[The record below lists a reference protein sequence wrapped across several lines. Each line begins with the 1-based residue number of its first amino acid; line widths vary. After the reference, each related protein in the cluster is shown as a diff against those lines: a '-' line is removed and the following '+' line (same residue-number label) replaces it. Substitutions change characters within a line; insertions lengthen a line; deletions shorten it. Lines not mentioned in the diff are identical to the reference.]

1 MLLILHDDLFALGT
15 AGGGNIG
22 RCDKRGVLSAQKL
35 CISEQIRRPGFPALR
50 QPIDPIVTLQGA
62 ALHFTAAVWT
72 NHILTLSVPGGF
84 RLPGTPVIFAAACT
98 WRKFPDSAALG
109 GALTIF
115 RSGGA
120 SPLRNS
126 DARATGRGS
135 SAVRGRGGIGPA
147 VPPRAARRVR
157 IQGGCNPPWKGFNT
171 SARPSRARDGL
182 RKRPGSPDARTLPC
196 HPRATRNRSRRSWS
210 WAAP

>member
-1 MLLILHDDLFALGT
+1 MPLILHDDLLALGT

-22 RCDKRGVLSAQKL
+22 RCDKRGVLSAQKF
-35 CISEQIRRPGFPALR
+35 CISEQIRWSGFPALR

-84 RLPGTPVIFAAACT
+84 CLPGTPVIFAAACT
-98 WRKFPDSAALG
+98 WRKFPDSASSVPEGLRLSGTPMPAPLG
-109 GALTIF
+109 AAPPPC
-115 RSGGA
+115 GGE
-120 SPLRNS
+120 
-126 DARATGRGS
+126 
-135 SAVRGRGGIGPA
+135 GGIEPA

-182 RKRPGSPDARTLPC
+182 RKRPGSPGARTPPC
-196 HPRATRNRSRRSWS
+196 HPRATKNHSRRSWS

>member
-22 RCDKRGVLSAQKL
+22 RCDKRGVLSAQKF
-35 CISEQIRRPGFPALR
+35 CISEQIRWSGFPALR

-84 RLPGTPVIFAAACT
+84 CLPGTPVIFAAACT

-135 SAVRGRGGIGPA
+135 SAVRGRGGYRTCCAAKGGAAGPY
-147 VPPRAARRVR
+147 P
-157 IQGGCNPPWKGFNT
+157 GGMQSPLEGF
-171 SARPSRARDGL
+171 
-182 RKRPGSPDARTLPC
+182 
-196 HPRATRNRSRRSWS
+196 
-210 WAAP
+210 

>member
-22 RCDKRGVLSAQKL
+22 RCDKRGVLSAQKF
-35 CISEQIRRPGFPALR
+35 CISEQIRWFGFPALR

-84 RLPGTPVIFAAACT
+84 CLPGTPVIFAAACT

-135 SAVRGRGGIGPA
+135 SAVRERGGYRTCCAAKDGAAGPYPGGD
-147 VPPRAARRVR
+147 VIPPGKVLILPRVLHVLEMACVSVQVLLALGHLR
-157 IQGGCNPPWKGFNT
+157 VTHAPPG
-171 SARPSRARDGL
+171 A
-182 RKRPGSPDARTLPC
+182 
-196 HPRATRNRSRRSWS
+196 
-210 WAAP
+210 AAP

>member
-1 MLLILHDDLFALGT
+1 MLLILCDDLSALGT

-35 CISEQIRRPGFPALR
+35 CISEQIRRPGFPAVW
-50 QPIDPIVTLQGA
+50 QPIDPIVTLQSA

-72 NHILTLSVPGGF
+72 NHVLTLSVPEGL
-84 RLPGTPVIFAAACT
+84 RLSGTPMPAPLGAAPPPC
-98 WRKFPDSAALG
+98 G
-109 GALTIF
+109 GE
-115 RSGGA
+115 
-120 SPLRNS
+120 
-126 DARATGRGS
+126 
-135 SAVRGRGGIGPA
+135 GGIGPA

-171 SARPSRARDGL
+171 SARPSRAPGDR
-182 RKRPGSPDARTLPC
+182 RKRPGSPGARTLPC
-196 HPRATRNRSRRSWS
+196 HPRATRNHSRRSWS